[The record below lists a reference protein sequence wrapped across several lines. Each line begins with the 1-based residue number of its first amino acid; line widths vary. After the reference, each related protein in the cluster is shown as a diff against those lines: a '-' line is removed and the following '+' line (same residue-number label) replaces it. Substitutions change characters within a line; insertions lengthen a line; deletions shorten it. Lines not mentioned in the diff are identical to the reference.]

1 MDAFPSLMKTTSPP
15 NKGQSYS
22 NCALT
27 ILLVLITLQF
37 MIYLAFSVTPKSLT
51 AAAIGTT
58 RTTTRSL
65 SEVSGKDVV
74 TKLDR
79 DFLVSSHGVNPTLLY
94 DSSGAVSRRHKH
106 GLLHNSKLNNRNVS
120 FHQTHNFSLVANGS
134 QQMERDL
141 ATSVVNVSLHDH
153 PYSPFKKS
161 IFTSSELRQEKFT
174 GMSENAVLKAE
185 HTLTNLSKI
194 NISCIKIFELD
205 KHNQRKHDK
214 FVFDVLFSDFHLYL
228 AT

>member
-22 NCALT
+22 NYALT

-37 MIYLAFSVTPKSLT
+37 MIYLAFSVTHKSLT

-106 GLLHNSKLNNRNVS
+106 GLLHNSRLNDRNVS
-120 FHQTHNFSLVANGS
+120 FLQTHNSSLVANGS

-141 ATSVVNVSLHDH
+141 SLATSVVNVSLQDH
-153 PYSPFKKS
+153 PYSPFKKN
-161 IFTSSELRQEKFT
+161 IFTSGELRQEKFT

-185 HTLTNLSKI
+185 HILTNLSKI
-194 NISCIKIFELD
+194 N
-205 KHNQRKHDK
+205 N
-214 FVFDVLFSDFHLYL
+214 
-228 AT
+228 

>member
-1 MDAFPSLMKTTSPP
+1 MDAFPRLLWTNSPL

-27 ILLVLITLQF
+27 ILLVLISLQF

-51 AAAIGTT
+51 TITT
-58 RTTTRSL
+58 TTPTTTTRVL
-65 SEVSGKDVV
+65 SEVGEIEDV

-79 DFLVSSHGVNPTLLY
+79 DLLVSSYGVNPTLLY

-106 GLLHNSKLNNRNVS
+106 RLLHNSKINNRNVS
-120 FHQTHNFSLVANGS
+120 FLQTHNFSLVANGS
-134 QQMERDL
+134 QQMERDFSS

-161 IFTSSELRQEKFT
+161 IFTSSELRQESFT
-174 GMSENAVLKAE
+174 GMSDNAVLKAE
-185 HTLTNLSKI
+185 HMLTNLSNI

-205 KHNQRKHDK
+205 KHNQRKHDRK
-214 FVFDVLFSDFHLYL
+214 HEDFI
-228 AT
+228 APS

>member
-1 MDAFPSLMKTTSPP
+1 MDVFPSLMKTTSPP

-58 RTTTRSL
+58 RTTTRFL

-79 DFLVSSHGVNPTLLY
+79 DFLVSSHGVNPTLFY

-106 GLLHNSKLNNRNVS
+106 GLLHNSRLNDRNVS
-120 FHQTHNFSLVANGS
+120 FLQTHNSSLVANGS
-134 QQMERDL
+134 QQIERDL
-141 ATSVVNVSLHDH
+141 SLATSDVNVSLHDH

-174 GMSENAVLKAE
+174 GMSENTVLKAE
-185 HTLTNLSKI
+185 HTLTNLSKA
-194 NISCIKIFELD
+194 SF
-205 KHNQRKHDK
+205 
-214 FVFDVLFSDFHLYL
+214 
-228 AT
+228 